1 MTSMSKVRSVSQIIL
16 RDGSSIVIQL
26 DLCQTGDEE
35 EEDDFT
41 REVAKIESM
50 NFESPRLRIKVVRV
64 EA

>member
-1 MTSMSKVRSVSQIIL
+1 MSKVRSVSQIIL